1 MKKEVR
7 MIDIAESLNVSVVT
21 VSNALNNREGV
32 SIELRSAI
40 KKAADDLVYKYSV
53 NEKVSSKIENR
64 NIGIL
69 ISERFVGEKGT
80 FYWRFC
86 QETSKELLKNN
97 LFTINETVSNENEST
112 CVTPRIITENK
123 ISGLIILG
131 QIRRA
136 YIDMLIKYDLPII
149 FLDFYDKHY
158 TIDSV
163 VTDNF
168 YGMYLLTDYL
178 IENGH
183 RKIGFVGRVNAT
195 SSIQDR
201 YLGYA
206 KALIENN
213 IESSLNIYDAIDDRD
228 DNGALLREFDLPK
241 KLPSAY
247 VCNCDETAFRL
258 ISMLKSKGLR
268 VPEDI
273 SVVGFDNFIVSDVCD
288 PPITTVEV
296 NMKSMAESTAKLML
310 KKLENK
316 NYKSGS
322 KIILGKLTVKE
333 SVKKIN

>member
-7 MIDIAESLNVSVVT
+7 MIDIAERLNVSIVT
-21 VSNALNNREGV
+21 VSNALNDREGV
-32 SIELRSAI
+32 STELRLAI
-40 KKAADDLVYKYSV
+40 KKAADDLGYKYSV
-53 NEKVSSKIENR
+53 NEKVSSRIENR

-69 ISERFVGEKGT
+69 ISERFVGDKGT

-97 LFTINETVSNENEST
+97 LFTINETVSHENENE
-112 CVTPRIITENK
+112 CVAPRIITENK

-131 QIRRA
+131 QIGRK
-136 YIDMLIKYDLPII
+136 YIDMIIKYNLPVI

-158 TIDSV
+158 TVDSV

-206 KALIENN
+206 KALLENN
-213 IESSLNIYDAIDDRD
+213 IESSLDINDAIDDRN
-228 DNGALLREFDLPK
+228 DNGILLREFDLPVD
-241 KLPSAY
+241 LPSAY

-273 SVVGFDNFIVSDVCD
+273 SVVGFDNFTVSDVCY
-288 PPITTVEV
+288 PSITTVEV
-296 NMKSMAESTAKLML
+296 NIKSMAESAAEIMI

-316 NYKSGS
+316 NYKSGR
-322 KIILGKLTVKE
+322 KIILGKLIVKE